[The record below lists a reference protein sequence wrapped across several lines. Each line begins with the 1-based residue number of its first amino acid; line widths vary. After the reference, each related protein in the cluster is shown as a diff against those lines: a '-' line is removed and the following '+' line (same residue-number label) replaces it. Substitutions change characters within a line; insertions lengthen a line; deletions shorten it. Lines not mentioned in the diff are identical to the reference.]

1 MDINKLAPVGAI
13 EKKHLLSLSNY
24 TEEEIYEILL
34 KSKEISLK
42 LTVGE
47 KIPHLKNRYALLITK
62 RSFSRSRVAFEV
74 AVSTL
79 QGSAIVSTLHGSELE
94 NLINDKLSLEA
105 LAGYGM
111 DAIVVQTS
119 ELNDAEL
126 IEKSVNIPIINAN
139 PKCGPCEAL
148 AALYT
153 VWQEKGRLSGLKI
166 TFVGDSSAFA
176 DSFVYGFVNCGFD
189 VTFVCPEEL
198 TPPENVYDYCR
209 QFGDVKISSDV
220 ADGIKNA
227 DVIFVSDDG
236 LSPDF
241 DIDADTL
248 AAYAPNAT
256 VLHTLPVS
264 PDGNLKADVTSS
276 PNFAGL
282 KEASNLPLIEMA
294 VLSLLVGKTAL

>member
-34 KSKEISLK
+34 KAKEISLK
-42 LTVGE
+42 LAVGE

-74 AVSTL
+74 A
-79 QGSAIVSTLHGSELE
+79 VSTLHGSELE

-176 DSFVYGFVNCGFD
+176 DSFVY
-189 VTFVCPEEL
+189 
-198 TPPENVYDYCR
+198 
-209 QFGDVKISSDV
+209 
-220 ADGIKNA
+220 
-227 DVIFVSDDG
+227 
-236 LSPDF
+236 
-241 DIDADTL
+241 
-248 AAYAPNAT
+248 
-256 VLHTLPVS
+256 
-264 PDGNLKADVTSS
+264 
-276 PNFAGL
+276 
-282 KEASNLPLIEMA
+282 
-294 VLSLLVGKTAL
+294 